1 MPRQSSV
8 QPGNR
13 RPVPT
18 SNPKGRVPA
27 QMDQLGV
34 RRVRRLPCGR
44 YQPPFRKA
52 GTPHRWTFSLSSP
65 FFRDLR
71 NRKRQPQIGPRSCAG
86 FRQFRSARG
95 LRRIEDGGHA
105 VLQVGDPIRKAEA
118 SFGATENANRRLGLV
133 RVRGPASSDPR
144 GAYAASKTADT
155 PYSKL
160 ATQSARLG
168 LHPRRPKTPTADWA
182 SFVCGV
188 PPVQIRA
195 GLTPHRRRRTRRTPS
210 WRRCSG
216 GLAGVWVD
224 RSPGPG
230 RGAQE
235 VTARANASAV
245 RLWAWAKP
253 PTSRAARTETSTSPK
268 SPNENNS
275 ADLGNRSRYAS
286 RASA

>member
-44 YQPPFRKA
+44 YQPSIRKA
-52 GTPHRWTFSLSSP
+52 GTPHRGTFSLSSP

-95 LRRIEDGGHA
+95 VRRIEDGGHA
-105 VLQVGDPIRKAEA
+105 VLQVGDPIRKAGA

-133 RVRGPASSDPR
+133 RVRGSASSDPR
-144 GAYAASKTADT
+144 GAYAASKTADAPYSKLEAVLQVGGRT
-155 PYSKL
+155 PSWRPYSKL
-160 ATQSARLG
+160 ATVLQVGGGAPVGWRAFG
-168 LHPRRPKTPTADWA
+168 LIAPR
-182 SFVCGV
+182 
-188 PPVQIRA
+188 
-195 GLTPHRRRRTRRTPS
+195 GLVVELRR
-210 WRRCSG
+210 
-216 GLAGVWVD
+216 
-224 RSPGPG
+224 
-230 RGAQE
+230 
-235 VTARANASAV
+235 
-245 RLWAWAKP
+245 
-253 PTSRAARTETSTSPK
+253 
-268 SPNENNS
+268 
-275 ADLGNRSRYAS
+275 
-286 RASA
+286 

>member
-1 MPRQSSV
+1 
-8 QPGNR
+8 
-13 RPVPT
+13 
-18 SNPKGRVPA
+18 
-27 QMDQLGV
+27 MDQLGV

-44 YQPPFRKA
+44 YQPSFRKA
-52 GTPHRWTFSLSSP
+52 GSPHRWTNLEYGASAVFHAAGANPHSERP
-65 FFRDLR
+65 
-71 NRKRQPQIGPRSCAG
+71 GPRSDG
-86 FRQFRSARG
+86 RSVFLFRFFAISE
-95 LRRIEDGGHA
+95 I
-105 VLQVGDPIRKAEA
+105 
-118 SFGATENANRRLGLV
+118 ENANRRLGLA

-168 LHPRRPKTPTADWA
+168 LHSGRPKRQP
-182 SFVCGV
+182 
-188 PPVQIRA
+188 QIGPRSCA
-195 GLTPHRRRRTRRTPS
+195 GSRQFRSARGLRRIEDGGHAVLQVGGRTPS